1 MTADHRLIIA
11 LDVPTLQEATGVI
24 EAIGDAGSFYK
35 IGYQLFPI
43 GGYDLATRLSNEG
56 KKVFLDL
63 KLLDIGATVER
74 GVKSL
79 AGMNADLLTV
89 HADPDTIKGA
99 LAGRQDERLKVHA
112 VTVLTSWDQN
122 TLDAHGIAGGVMDLV
137 LTRAEIAVKH
147 GADGVIASA
156 QEAAAI
162 RARFGK
168 DLSIVTPGIRPNGAA
183 SDDQKRIVTPQDALH
198 AGADRLVV
206 GRPIVKAGDPAAAAE
221 MILREIAEA

>member
-1 MTADHRLIIA
+1 MTADDRLIIA
-11 LDVPTLQEATGVI
+11 LDVPSLSEANGIVQS
-24 EAIGDAGSFYK
+24 IGDAGSFYK

-43 GGYDLATRLSNEG
+43 GGYDLATRLSHNG

-79 AGMNADLLTV
+79 AGVNADLLTV

-99 LAGRQDERLKVHA
+99 LAGRSDERLKIHA
-112 VTVLTSWDQN
+112 VTVLTSWDQK
-122 TLDAHGIAGGVMDLV
+122 TLDVHGIPGSVMDLV
-137 LTRAEIAVKH
+137 LKRAEIAANC
-147 GADGVIASA
+147 GADGIIASA

-162 RARFGK
+162 KARFGT
-168 DLSIVTPGIRPNGAA
+168 DLSIVTPGIRPKGAA
-183 SDDQKRIVTPQDALH
+183 SDDQKRIVTPRDALH

-206 GRPIVKAGDPAAAAE
+206 GRPITKADDPAAAAKA
-221 MILREIAEA
+221 ILREIAEA